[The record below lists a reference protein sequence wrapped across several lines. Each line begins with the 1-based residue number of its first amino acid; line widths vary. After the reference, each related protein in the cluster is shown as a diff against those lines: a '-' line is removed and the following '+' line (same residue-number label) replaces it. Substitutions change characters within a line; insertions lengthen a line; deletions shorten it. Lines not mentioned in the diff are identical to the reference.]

1 MNENCKN
8 CKSKIHILGGHPEMT
23 SPVFPESLT
32 EQFQVRNSY
41 TKVKFGL
48 IVEINDFFVIL
59 LAIQTDPAKKLHFS
73 FLDF

>member
-1 MNENCKN
+1 
-8 CKSKIHILGGHPEMT
+8 MT

-59 LAIQTDPAKKLHFS
+59 LAIQTDPAKNYTFLSLIFNPFS
-73 FLDF
+73 P